1 VKEFYNN
8 RNQKRQYYFL
18 TIISIF
24 LMVSG
29 LFVAMPRY
37 EGLEIGLLIHS
48 VLVILLATSLLL
60 YPLYEKYHFRMIIII
75 VGAAYFY
82 MLFFLYPET
91 WSTFIFLCFIPAFS
105 ILFFDSKLFY
115 FTLVFNFLL
124 ISLTFGYVGFFDQG
138 NDYSH
143 IKMDLTGNI
152 INFIGS
158 QVILYL
164 IFHVSS
170 DRLEKQQVYYKE
182 LQQSE
187 RLKITGHLAAAV
199 AHEIRNPL
207 TVVKGFLQFYEND
220 NLLSQDVKSNFTLM
234 IDELNTAERVISQ
247 FLQTAKPDINQQREI
262 VDVSKALQSVTE
274 LLMSYGTF
282 NQNKIDLHVQ
292 ENVYISA
299 NTMEFKQILINLV
312 KNAIE
317 VSNSGDS
324 VVVSAVRKKKE
335 IEVKVVDTGIGMSE
349 EEMKSLGTPYYSLKR
364 KGTGLGLMICFNIVE
379 KYNGSIHFESEVGHG
394 TSVLVRFP
402 VADPPFTE
410 KME

>member
-1 VKEFYNN
+1 
-8 RNQKRQYYFL
+8 
-18 TIISIF
+18 
-24 LMVSG
+24 
-29 LFVAMPRY
+29 
-37 EGLEIGLLIHS
+37 
-48 VLVILLATSLLL
+48 
-60 YPLYEKYHFRMIIII
+60 
-75 VGAAYFY
+75 
-82 MLFFLYPET
+82 
-91 WSTFIFLCFIPAFS
+91 
-105 ILFFDSKLFY
+105 
-115 FTLVFNFLL
+115 VFNFLL
-124 ISLTFGYVGFFDQG
+124 ISLTLGYVAFMDQG

-170 DRLEKQQVYYKE
+170 DRLKKQQVYYKE

-247 FLQTAKPDINQQREI
+247 FLQTAKPDNNQQREI
-262 VDVSKALQSVTE
+262 VDVSKTLQSVTE

-282 NQNKIDLHVQ
+282 NQNKIDLHVL
-292 ENVYISA
+292 ENLYISA

-364 KGTGLGLMICFNIVE
+364 RGTGLGLMICFNIVE
-379 KYNGSIHFESEVGHG
+379 KYNGSIHFESEEGHG
-394 TSVLVRFP
+394 TSVFVRFP
-402 VADPPFTE
+402 VADPPFTK

>member
-1 VKEFYNN
+1 M
-8 RNQKRQYYFL
+8 
-18 TIISIF
+18 T
-24 LMVSG
+24 SG
-29 LFVAMPRY
+29 LIVVVLRY
-37 EGLEIGLLIHS
+37 ERLDVGLLIHG
-48 VLVILLATSLLL
+48 VLVILLASSLMI
-60 YPLYEKYHFRMIIII
+60 YPMYERYHFRIFII
-75 VGAAYFY
+75 VIGAAYFY

-105 ILFFDSKLFY
+105 ILYFDSKLFY
-115 FTLVFNFLL
+115 FSLVFNFLL
-124 ISLTFGYVGFFDQG
+124 ITLTFSYIVLIHQG

-164 IFHVSS
+164 IFHISS
-170 DRLEKQQVYYKE
+170 DRIKKQELYFKE

-220 NLLSQDVKSNFTLM
+220 NSLSQDVKSNFLLM

-247 FLQTAKPDINQQREI
+247 FLQTAKPDKNQQREI

-282 NQNKIDLHVQ
+282 NQNKIDLYVQ
-292 ENVYISA
+292 ENAYISA

-317 VSNSGDS
+317 VSNAGDS
-324 VVVSAVRKKKE
+324 VVISAVRKKKE
-335 IEVKVVDTGIGMSE
+335 IEVKVVDTGIGMSK

-364 KGTGLGLMICFNIVE
+364 KGTGLGLMICFDIVE
-379 KYNGSIHFESEVGHG
+379 KYNGSIHFESEEGRG

-402 VADPPFTE
+402 AADPPFYR
-410 KME
+410 